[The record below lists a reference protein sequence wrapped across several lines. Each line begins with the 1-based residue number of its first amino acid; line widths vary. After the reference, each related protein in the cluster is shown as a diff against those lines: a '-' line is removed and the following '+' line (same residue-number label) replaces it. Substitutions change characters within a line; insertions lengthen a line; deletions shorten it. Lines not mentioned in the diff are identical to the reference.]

1 MSTNQN
7 IRSGK
12 NSFWQTKVC
21 WDGNP
26 VRQQVEFGCLF
37 FFWRHFNHSNQLEAT
52 LFFLFYSFLKF
63 PPTEHSIVPKKTIPG
78 QQQKR
83 LIRKFTRNTDM
94 SGKWPTISILSQNF
108 KSVLSQILDDAE
120 YFERNRRVL
129 SVPFMLRNF
138 Q

>member
-1 MSTNQN
+1 M
-7 IRSGK
+7 
-12 NSFWQTKVC
+12 
-21 WDGNP
+21 
-26 VRQQVEFGCLF
+26 
-37 FFWRHFNHSNQLEAT
+37 
-52 LFFLFYSFLKF
+52 
-63 PPTEHSIVPKKTIPG
+63 PKKTIPG

-138 Q
+138 QKNKIK